1 MTDAADHAAQG
12 TPSPKLLRRLG
23 VTDAV
28 LLGLG
33 SMIGTGV
40 FVVFA
45 PGAAAA
51 GSGLLIGLAIAAFVA
66 YANATSSAELAALY
80 PASGGT
86 YVYGRERL
94 GAMWGYLAGIA
105 FVSGKIASCAA
116 AALAVGVYA
125 APGAE
130 RPVAVAAVVFI
141 TAVNYFGIT
150 KTAALNRVLVTLLL
164 AVLTIVVVATL
175 GGGSANLDHL
185 TSWFPNGI
193 HGVLQAGGLLF
204 FAFAGYA
211 RIATLGEEVRDP
223 ERTIPRAIPLALGI
237 ALVLYTIVAVSVLLV
252 LGPDHL
258 ARATAPLYTAVATG
272 RFEGISG
279 IVRVGAV
286 LAALGV
292 FLSLVAGISRT
303 TYAMAS
309 HGDLPRWFAAV
320 HPRYHVPHRAEL
332 AVGAI
337 TVAIVSVGGI
347 TGAVS
352 FSAFSVLLY
361 YAIANASAYT
371 LDRHERRWPRW
382 LAVAGLVGCLTLA
395 VNLPW
400 PALVAG
406 VIVVAAA
413 AVTHRVVSAR
423 RSAAESGGPARGS
436 A

>member
-1 MTDAADHAAQG
+1 MTEAGDDAAEDAS
-12 TPSPKLLRRLG
+12 SPKLLRRLG

-45 PGAAAA
+45 PAAAAA
-51 GSGLLIGLAIAAFVA
+51 GSGLLIGLVIAAFVA
-66 YANATSSAELAALY
+66 YANATSSAELAAIY

-94 GAMWGYLAGIA
+94 GPIWGFLAGIG
-105 FVSGKIASCAA
+105 FISGKVASCAA
-116 AALAVGVYA
+116 AALAVGLYA
-125 APGAE
+125 APSAP
-130 RPVAVAAVVFI
+130 RPVAAAAVLFI

-164 AVLTIVVVATL
+164 VILTIVVVATL
-175 GGGSANLDHL
+175 GGGAASAHQL

-193 HGVLQAGGLLF
+193 HGILQAAGLLF

-211 RIATLGEEVRDP
+211 RIATLGEEVKDP
-223 ERTIPRAIPLALGI
+223 ARTIPRAIPLALGI
-237 ALVLYTIVAVSVLLV
+237 ALAVYTIVALSVLFV
-252 LGPDHL
+252 LGPERL
-258 ARATAPLYTAVATG
+258 AGATAPLYTAVTAG
-272 RFEGISG
+272 RFDAVSG
-279 IVRVGAV
+279 IVRIGGV

-292 FLSLVAGISRT
+292 FLSLIAGISRT

-309 HGDLPRWFAAV
+309 NGDLPRWFAAV

-337 TVAIVSVGGI
+337 TLAIVSVGGV

-352 FSAFSVLLY
+352 FSAFTVLLY

-371 LDRHERRWPRW
+371 LDVRERRWPRG
-382 LAVAGLVGCLTLA
+382 LAVAGIAGCLVLA
-395 VNLPW
+395 ANLPW
-400 PALVAG
+400 QALLAG
-406 VIVVAAA
+406 LIVFAVAAIA
-413 AVTHRVVSAR
+413 YRSRVT
-423 RSAAESGGPARGS
+423 RGR
-436 A
+436 

>member
-1 MTDAADHAAQG
+1 MTDAADNAAEDSSQ
-12 TPSPKLLRRLG
+12 KLLRRLG

-45 PGAAAA
+45 PAAAAA
-51 GSGLLIGLAIAAFVA
+51 GSGLLIGLVVAAFVA

-86 YVYGRERL
+86 YVYARERL
-94 GAMWGYLAGIA
+94 GAVWGYLAGIG
-105 FVSGKIASCAA
+105 FVLGKIASCAA
-116 AALAVGVYA
+116 AALAVGAYA
-125 APGAE
+125 APSAQ
-130 RPVAVAAVVFI
+130 RPVAAGTVLFI

-150 KTAALNRVLVTLLL
+150 KTAALNRVLVTLVL
-164 AVLTIVVVATL
+164 AVLTVVVVGTL
-175 GGGSANLDHL
+175 GGGDASLERL

-193 HGVLQAGGLLF
+193 HGILQAAGLLF

-211 RIATLGEEVRDP
+211 RIATLGEEVKDP
-223 ERTIPRAIPLALGI
+223 RRTIPRAIPLALGI
-237 ALVLYTIVAVSVLLV
+237 TLAVYTIVAVSVLLV
-252 LGPDHL
+252 LGPDRL
-258 ARATAPLYTAVATG
+258 ADATAPLYSAVSAG

-279 IVRVGAV
+279 IVRVGGV

-309 HGDLPRWFAAV
+309 NGDLPRWFAAV
-320 HPRYHVPHRAEL
+320 HPRYRVPHRAEL

-337 TVAIVSVGGI
+337 TLAIVSVGGI

-352 FSAFSVLLY
+352 FSAFTVLLY

-371 LDRHERRWPRW
+371 LDRHERRRPRW
-382 LAVAGLVGCLTLA
+382 LSVAGFIGCLTLA
-395 VNLPW
+395 VNLRW
-400 PALVAG
+400 QVLVVG
-406 VIVVAAA
+406 VIVFAAA
-413 AVTHRVVSAR
+413 AMAYRMGAHHRS
-423 RSAAESGGPARGS
+423 SSP
-436 A
+436 

>member
-1 MTDAADHAAQG
+1 
-12 TPSPKLLRRLG
+12 
-23 VTDAV
+23 
-28 LLGLG
+28 
-33 SMIGTGV
+33 
-40 FVVFA
+40 
-45 PGAAAA
+45 
-51 GSGLLIGLAIAAFVA
+51 
-66 YANATSSAELAALY
+66 
-80 PASGGT
+80 
-86 YVYGRERL
+86 VYGRERL
-94 GAMWGYLAGIA
+94 GATWGFLAGIA
-105 FVSGKIASCAA
+105 FLAGKVASCAA
-116 AALAVGVYA
+116 AALAVGAYA
-125 APGAE
+125 APSAQ
-130 RPVAVAAVVFI
+130 RPVAVAAVLFI

-175 GGGSANLDHL
+175 GGGNASVDHL

-193 HGVLQAGGLLF
+193 HGVLQAAGLLF

-211 RIATLGEEVRDP
+211 RIATLGEEVKDP

-237 ALVLYTIVAVSVLLV
+237 TLVLYTIVAVSVLLV
-252 LGPDHL
+252 LGPDRL
-258 ARATAPLYTAVATG
+258 AHTTAPLYTAVATG

-309 HGDLPRWFAAV
+309 NGDLPRWFAAV

-337 TVAIVSVGGI
+337 TVLIVSVGGI

-361 YAIANASAYT
+361 YSIANASAYT

-382 LAVAGLVGCLTLA
+382 LAVAGAIGCVTLA

-400 PALVAG
+400 EALVAG
-406 VIVVAAA
+406 VIVLVAAA
-413 AVTHRVVSAR
+413 VIR
-423 RSAAESGGPARGS
+423 RFVATPRSSPESQR
-436 A
+436 